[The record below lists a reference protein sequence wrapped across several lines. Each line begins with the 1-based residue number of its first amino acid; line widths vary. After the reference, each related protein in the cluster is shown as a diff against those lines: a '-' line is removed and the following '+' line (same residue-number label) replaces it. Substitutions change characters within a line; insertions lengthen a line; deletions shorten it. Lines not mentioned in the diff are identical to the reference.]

1 MDIIGRNKVLISS
14 RSQRVKVK
22 QELTEK
28 KSNKK

>member
-14 RSQRVKVK
+14 RSQRVEVT

-28 KSNKK
+28 KK